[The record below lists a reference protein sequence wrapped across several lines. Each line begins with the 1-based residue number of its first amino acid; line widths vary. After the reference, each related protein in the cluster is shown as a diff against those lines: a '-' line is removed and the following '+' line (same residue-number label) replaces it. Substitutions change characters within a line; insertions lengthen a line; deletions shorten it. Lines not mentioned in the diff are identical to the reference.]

1 MEIIT
6 TYVNNLFNGLP
17 ADERLDK
24 AKEDLLA
31 IMEEHYIDLKAEG
44 KSENEAIGTVIS
56 QFGNID
62 ELLEE
67 LDIKVAQPEPEQPA
81 AQPDNSIHLTEEE
94 ALDYIKYRK
103 GFGWRMA
110 IGVMLCILAPAS
122 LIALSTILRNVVRL
136 DGDMADGLALV
147 SLFVLIAAA
156 VCFFVINGIR
166 NEKYEKYE
174 KQLVTLPENTAKL
187 VEQKQD
193 ENKMPF
199 ALSIC
204 FGLVFIFL
212 GIITIG
218 VVDALFGGIDLAED
232 LSAAILLAL
241 ISIGVMLMAKA
252 GIVNESYK
260 HLLNIEK
267 KVTDAGSPARKKGG
281 VAMAVFNAVLWP
293 LTVIIY
299 LVWSFVGG
307 GWAISWIVFP
317 VAALLSGLMGAV
329 VAAVNRE
336 Q

>member
-67 LDIKVAQPEPEQPA
+67 LDIKTAQPEPEQPA
-81 AQPDNSIHLTEEE
+81 QPDNSIHLSEEE

-122 LIALSTILRNVVRL
+122 LIALSTILSNMAGMN
-136 DGDMADGLALV
+136 GDMADSLALV
-147 SLFVLIAAA
+147 SLLALIAAA
-156 VCFFVINGIR
+156 VCMFIINGIR

-174 KQLVTLPENTAKL
+174 KQRVTLPESTAKL
-187 VEQKQD
+187 VEQKQE

-232 LSAAILLAL
+232 LCGAALLAL
-241 ISIGVMLMAKA
+241 VSIGVMLMVRG
-252 GIVNESYK
+252 GIGNESFK

-267 KVTDAGSPARKKGG
+267 KITEAGEPAKKKGG

-307 GWAISWIVFP
+307 GWSISWIVFP
-317 VAALLSGLMGAV
+317 VAALLSGIMGAV
-329 VAAVNRE
+329 VGAINNE